1 MKKISFIL
9 LFFFLLQNHL
19 YSSNKENI
27 SNQLNQ
33 IENISFNFIQTINGK
48 DEKGECII
56 KYPKKIFCE
65 YDKRNNKI
73 LVSNGSSLV
82 IKNDRQYYRY
92 PIKSTPFEFLLDK
105 KFLLQKIN
113 SSKLNDVDGN
123 YILLKISE
131 KNNNIN
137 IFFSKKNY
145 YLIGWQVEDVY
156 QNLAITYIFN
166 TSINKNIDEKL
177 FNLPKND

>member
-1 MKKISFIL
+1 MKKISLIIIF
-9 LFFFLLQNHL
+9 FFFLQNNL
-19 YSSNKENI
+19 IASNKVNI
-27 SNQLNQ
+27 INKLNKT
-33 IENISFNFIQTINGK
+33 ENISFNFIQTINGK
-48 DEKGECII
+48 DEKGKCII
-56 KYPKKIFCE
+56 KYPKKIFCN
-65 YDKRNNKI
+65 YDTRNNKI

-137 IFFSKKNY
+137 IFFSKDNY
-145 YLIGWQVEDVY
+145 HLIGWQVEDVY
-156 QNLAITYIFN
+156 QNLVVTYIFN
-166 TSINKNIDEKL
+166 TSINNIVDEKL
-177 FNLPKND
+177 FKLPSQD